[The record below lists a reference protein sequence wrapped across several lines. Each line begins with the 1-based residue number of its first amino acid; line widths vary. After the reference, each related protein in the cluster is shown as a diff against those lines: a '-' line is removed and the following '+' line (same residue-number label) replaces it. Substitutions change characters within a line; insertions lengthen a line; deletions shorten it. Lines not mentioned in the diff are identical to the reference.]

1 MRLPD
6 FSTAQFLNAQ
16 ILDSSSSLIKS
27 SMEDKNT
34 SFYTPGLVNSSS
46 LIFTYNNNLIVN
58 LNASIPFRILDAN
71 GILSTALGVTNG
83 TTSAIYSLDFTSFVP
98 SSGSVTVYITA
109 TTYPLYLQPYQVI
122 GPPIGH
128 PDYNP
133 NFVPYTAYVE
143 IDDSLNIVLSTTAP
157 NNTTIFELGRVVL
170 TAGEINITSVNTSY
184 QVNCN
189 LYISAIE
196 VQPVRNAIQIGQ
208 ISGSNTAIVAGVIPS
223 GITNNLIQFLVN
235 GSNVFYVDIDGNITS
250 AGNLNLNGTAT
261 VGTLNATTLDVSGTA
276 NVGGL
281 LTSDGLN
288 SNANIVVN
296 APGAQVALKDTTP
309 GQATPNKFFESYQGN
324 FVVANSANTANI
336 LTLTDSGNLTIP
348 GTATIAPS
356 ATSNQAVQQGQ
367 VANISPA
374 LSDVPGNTNAN
385 STSTT
390 SVTFTAPCDGYVFG
404 IAKLISGSVQPYG
417 IQFNILINGA
427 TGQSDNTLLS
437 MIEFQAEFFSG
448 GSSITVEATAT
459 TPSSGNAAAFNIGVA
474 AFFIP
479 AP

>member
-1 MRLPD
+1 MRLPN

-16 ILDSSSSLIKS
+16 ILDAGSSLIKS

-34 SFYTPGLVNSSS
+34 SFYTPGLINSQD
-46 LIFTYNNNLIVN
+46 LIFTYNNNLIVD

-98 SSGSVTVYITA
+98 SSGSITVYITA

-143 IDDSLNIVLSTTAP
+143 VDDSLNIVLSTTAP
-157 NNTTIFELGRVVL
+157 NNSTIFELGRVVL

-208 ISGSNTAIVAGVIPS
+208 ISGSNSALVAGVIPS

-250 AGNLNLNGTAT
+250 AGNLNLSGTAT
-261 VGTLNATTLDVSGTA
+261 I
-276 NVGGL
+276 GGL

-324 FVVANSANTANI
+324 FVVANSANNTEI
-336 LTLTDSGNLTIP
+336 LSLTDTGNLTIP
-348 GTATIAPS
+348 GTATVAPATASGQAVNLGQVSNGNFPIVENVSAPTTSNVVLTTSAFTAPS
-356 ATSNQAVQQGQ
+356 KGFLFIVSTNWSSENLISNQNLSTSLSGFVY
-367 VANISPA
+367 ISNP
-374 LSDVPGNTNAN
+374 SGGGPGNQAAGYLPMIPGQT
-385 STSTT
+385 TTITT
-390 SVTFTAPCDGYVFG
+390 SVSSSSASGTLTSSVF
-404 IAKLISGSVQPYG
+404 
-417 IQFNILINGA
+417 
-427 TGQSDNTLLS
+427 
-437 MIEFQAEFFSG
+437 
-448 GSSITVEATAT
+448 
-459 TPSSGNAAAFNIGVA
+459 

-479 AP
+479 TP